1 MTAFNLQI
9 TAGSALSLKLAS
21 RVSDAEWLAGAITL
35 VGGPMHRISLR
46 CAVSKHHCA
55 PKVTGNISGCM
66 CVNKVTSDGCK
77 AAEGGTCNAAS
88 NVKKECKKPWHQ
100 PACLL

>member
-35 VGGPMHRISLR
+35 VGGAMHRISLR

>member
-1 MTAFNLQI
+1 MTALNLQI

-35 VGGPMHRISLR
+35 VGGPMHRTSLR

-66 CVNKVTSDGCK
+66 CVKGITSHGCR
-77 AAEGGTCNAAS
+77 AAKWALAT
-88 NVKKECKKPWHQ
+88 P
-100 PACLL
+100 